1 MAYYKIRYRIG
12 KKRGIEV
19 IEASDKVS
27 ALEKFRRLKL
37 GVVIDIKET
46 SKPIGYTLKELFT
59 LDKNYISTK
68 RVNQDAWISLLRLI
82 GTLLDAG
89 IPITTAI
96 KEGIDTTENRQL
108 NYILRSILRDLEN
121 GNSLYNACNK
131 FSNQLGNLSISMIK
145 LGENTGRLAESILKL
160 ADILDRIQA
169 NRRALIKATRYP
181 LFIVFAMIIAFSI
194 VVIIVIPEFQ
204 SVFEES
210 RVELPFPT
218 LLLLWV
224 EGALKRYGVYIIS
237 FSVVLSIIYGYLYNK
252 IFKIRLISDKF
263 ILKIYI
269 IGVVTHFALLGR
281 FIYILDVLVKSGIP
295 ISRALDTASGV
306 VDNEWL
312 KLRLTKIKMA
322 IEDGRSLTSG
332 FRESQIFESIVIQM
346 IKAGEDGGALNRM
359 LGKIS
364 KYYTDRYQYII
375 DNIATMI
382 EPILITA
389 IAGFILILAL
399 GIFLPMWGLVDTI

>member
-1 MAYYKIRYRIG
+1 LAYYKIRYRIG

-312 KLRLTKIKMA
+312 KLRLAKIKMA

-332 FRESQIFESIVIQM
+332 FRESQIFENIVIQM

>member
-1 MAYYKIRYRIG
+1 LAYYKIRYRIG

>member
-375 DNIATMI
+375 DNIAAMI